1 VEQALTLAR
10 KAADLFKEKGIPNA
24 RLDAELILAHVLQ
37 IDRLKLYL
45 QHDRPV
51 TPPELERFREL
62 VRRRLKRE
70 PVQYIVGT
78 VAFRQLE
85 LAVDA
90 RALIP
95 RPETE
100 LLVGEVLKWAA
111 SGAGM
116 SEAAA
121 GMSEAAAGMS
131 EAAAE
136 GREMAALDIGT
147 GTGAIALSLAAE
159 GGFRVV
165 ATDVSEAALSLAAEN
180 AERTSLVE
188 RVDLRLGA
196 SWGPVRN
203 GEVFDV
209 IVSNPPYIG
218 EQERT
223 ALAAEVVDYEPA
235 GALFAQDGGLA
246 VLSEIIEGASGR
258 LRPGGLLAL
267 EMGETQGAQ
276 LVARIEAAGEYGTA
290 RVIRDYAGR
299 ERIVMAERK

>member
-121 GMSEAAAGMS
+121 GMSEAAA
-131 EAAAE
+131 E
-136 GREMAALDIGT
+136 GQEMAALDIGT